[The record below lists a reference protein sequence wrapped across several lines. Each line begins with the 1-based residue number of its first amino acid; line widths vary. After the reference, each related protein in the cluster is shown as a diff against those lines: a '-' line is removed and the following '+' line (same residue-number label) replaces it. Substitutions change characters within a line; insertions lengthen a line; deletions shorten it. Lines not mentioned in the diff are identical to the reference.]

1 MKRRRVL
8 LACFALGSAPIAAL
22 AQRAAG
28 PPRVGYLVFG
38 TPAQGLDQAFIQ
50 GLRDLGY
57 VEGRNIV
64 VEYRFA
70 ERSRERLKEF
80 AEELVRLEV
89 EVIVAPD
96 PPSYRAAMN
105 ATKTIP
111 IVIRASYDPV
121 AEGVVASLSRPGGN
135 VTGVFSLYSDLIGK
149 RLEIL
154 KEVIPSTSRVLALYD
169 SRGGPAAAA
178 ALNIARKAAS
188 PLGMRLLSKDVNSA
202 AELPAAFRAGAGARA
217 DGLLVLRAPLFV
229 ETTAQIARLA
239 AATRLPAVYDD
250 TAYID
255 AGGLMSYGPSIRGLY
270 RQTAK
275 YVDRILRGARPA
287 ELPVEQPTEL
297 EFIVNVRAA
306 KALGLTI
313 DPSVLLR
320 ADRVIE

>member
-8 LACFALGSAPIAAL
+8 LACFALASAPIAAL
-22 AQRAAG
+22 AQRPAG

-38 TPAQGLDQAFIQ
+38 ARAQGLHEAFIQ

-70 ERSRERLKEF
+70 DRSRERLKKL

-89 EVIVAPD
+89 DVIVAPD

-121 AEGVVASLSRPGGN
+121 ADGVVASLSRPGGN

-154 KEVIPSTSRVLALYD
+154 KEVIPSTSRVLTLYD
-169 SRGGPAAAA
+169 SRGGPAAAV
-178 ALNIARKAAS
+178 ALDIAHKAAA
-188 PLGMRLLSKDVNSA
+188 PLGMRLLSKNVHSA
-202 AELPAAFRAGAGARA
+202 ADLPAAFHAGAGEHA

-239 AATRLPAVYDD
+239 ATTRLPAVYDEA
-250 TAYID
+250 AYPD

-287 ELPVEQPTEL
+287 DLPVEQPTEL

-306 KALGLTI
+306 RALGLTI